1 MAKEKSTTELRN
13 ERTTLLT
20 RSNEII
26 AAAKGEQRKLTDPED
41 NELGQNQIRMA
52 EIAVELSQL
61 ENTNRSAGTPHID
74 GPTFSLRSALLQMVD
89 RGGLTDEVAAFSQRG
104 KEQLAKTGIQT
115 RGSNGIYIPV
125 ESRASFTGTGAAG
138 TGSDLIDTQFMD
150 ILTPLR
156 DRLVLAQAGA
166 NMLTGLVGNIDI
178 PAYSGS
184 TANWAEENGAAAD
197 GAGTFTHKTMK
208 PKRLTSILTVS
219 RQLLVQ
225 DSLGVEALL
234 RNDLINS
241 IISKLEATLL
251 GNHAHADN
259 KPDGLFTGFSDAA
272 VALAWDSIVDLETNV
287 DVANALENNMSYI
300 AHTRLRGAM
309 KKTYKSSTAKNL
321 FILDADGRLNDNK
334 CLRTNAI
341 AMNAAVVDPATAA
354 NYGVI
359 FGNWSDLMIG
369 QWGALDLM
377 VDPYTKADEAF
388 VRIIVNSYWDGCIR
402 RAGSFSKAL
411 MTV

>member
-1 MAKEKSTTELRN
+1 MAKEKSTTELRD
-13 ERTTLLT
+13 ERKTLLD

-26 AAAKGEQRKLTDPED
+26 AAAKGEKRKLSDPED
-41 NELGQNQIRMA
+41 NELGQNQLRIA
-52 EIAVELSQL
+52 EIAVEMSQL
-61 ENTNRSAGTPHID
+61 ETRNHGKGEQYVIAPS
-74 GPTFSLRSALLQMVD
+74 FSLRKAMLQMVD
-89 RGGLTDEVAAFSQRG
+89 RENMSEDVISMNQRG
-104 KEQLAKTGIQT
+104 KEMLAKSGLQS
-115 RGSNGIYIPV
+115 RSSNGIYIPV
-125 ESRASFTGTGAAG
+125 ESRASITATGAAG

-150 ILTPLR
+150 ILGPLH

-184 TANWAEENGAAAD
+184 TANWENENGAADD
-197 GAGTFTHKTMK
+197 GAGTFSHKTMK

-219 RQLLVQ
+219 RQMLVQ

-241 IISKLEATLL
+241 VISKLEATLL
-251 GNHAHADN
+251 GNHATTAN
-259 KPDGLFTGFSDAA
+259 KPDGFFTGFSDAA
-272 VALAWDSIVDLETNV
+272 IALTWDSIVDLETTV
-287 DVANALENNMSYI
+287 DVSNALVANLAYI

-309 KKTYKSSTAKNL
+309 KKTVKKTTGTL
-321 FILDADGRLNDNK
+321 GFILEPDGRLNDNT
-334 CLRTNAI
+334 CLRTNA
-341 AMNAAVVDPATAA
+341 MTSNAAVVDPATAA
-354 NYGVI
+354 NYGI
-359 FGNWSDLMIG
+359 IYGNWADLMIG

-388 VRIIVNSYWDGCIR
+388 VRIIVNSYWDAIPR
-402 RAGSFSKAL
+402 RAASFAKAL